1 MDFLVRID
9 ATRVYELPADD
20 HNDLVERER
29 DRGRELMADGVLR
42 RLWTLPGKRANIG
55 LWSAPDADTLVE
67 ALNSLPIRP
76 YVDID
81 VTALATHPL
90 SAEQAPRTTPVTG
103 QP

>member
-9 ATRVYELPADD
+9 APRVYELPAAD
-20 HNDLVERER
+20 HAELVKRER

-42 RLWTLPGKRANIG
+42 QLWTLPGKRANIG
-55 LWSAPDADTLVE
+55 LWSAPDADALVE

-90 SAEQAPRTTPVTG
+90 SAE
-103 QP
+103 